1 MLRSMKKHII
11 VIYSLFLIFT
21 ILNCT
26 KKENYNVTNINH
38 NTLMILGHRGMGEYF
53 QYPGN
58 TIESVLPVLKIGAD
72 GCELDIQITK
82 DSVLVLFHN
91 DDLDGRTKCSG
102 RIYDYNW
109 DEIKNC
115 TYSGLQTEVKLI
127 CVDELFSNIENL
139 NEYYFAF
146 DCKLTVDNP
155 YDINYRKTF
164 LRTIKLISNKYR
176 MSGNIFIEGDLGF
189 LQIAK
194 ELGLTNKGFLI
205 GSSVDNAIDNN
216 FFGIGAS
223 LNTSIDT
230 INYAHENGIYVMMWG
245 AKTDIGNKQALKLNP
260 DILQTDKPIPLLML
274 LDRMNHDNIEP

>member
-1 MLRSMKKHII
+1 MKRRIKKHII
-11 VIYSLFLIFT
+11 VIYSFLLLFT
-21 ILNCT
+21 IVNCT
-26 KKENYNVTNINH
+26 KKEDYNVTNLNH
-38 NTLMILGHRGMGEYF
+38 NTVMVLGHRGMGEHF

-58 TIESVLPVLKIGAD
+58 TIEAVLPVLQIGAD
-72 GCELDIQITK
+72 GSELDIQITK

-91 DDLDGRTKCSG
+91 NELDGRTKCSG
-102 RIYDYNW
+102 RIIDYNW

-115 TYSGLQTEVKLI
+115 RYSALQTDVKLI

-155 YDINYRKTF
+155 YDISYRKTF
-164 LRTIKLISNKYR
+164 LRAIKLISNKYR

-205 GSSVDNAIDNN
+205 GSSVDKAIENN

-223 LNTSIDT
+223 LNTSADT

-245 AKTDIGNKQALKLNP
+245 AKTDLGNKQALKLNP
-260 DILQTDKPIPLLML
+260 DIIQTDKPIPLLML
-274 LDRMNHDNIEP
+274 LDRMNYNYTEP